1 MIASFVFFPDIFLI
15 YDYIST
21 QASFTLSVL
30 PPMKD
35 SIYSKSGKKAGI
47 LSVLCNKSLQTYVRV
62 CTYGLCMHTLQQEW
76 LSHQLSQD
84 SMVLVQDLSCSFPL
98 CGASE
103 IISYVL
109 PNSSN

>member
-1 MIASFVFFPDIFLI
+1 
-15 YDYIST
+15 
-21 QASFTLSVL
+21 
-30 PPMKD
+30 MKD

-109 PNSSN
+109 PNSSNWKITFTYATVASNVQAIPTSVVP